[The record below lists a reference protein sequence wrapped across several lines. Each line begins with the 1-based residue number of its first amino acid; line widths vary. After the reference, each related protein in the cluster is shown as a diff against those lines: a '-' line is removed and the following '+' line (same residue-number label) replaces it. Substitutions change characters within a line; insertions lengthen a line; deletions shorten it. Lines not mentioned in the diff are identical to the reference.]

1 MDGNAELTNEPVL
14 LRDDVGGIATLT
26 LNRPKSFNA
35 LSEALLAALQS
46 ELDAIAED
54 ESVRVVI
61 LAAAGKAFCAGHD
74 LKEMRATPDKA
85 YYDTLFT
92 KCSTMMQSIVAL
104 PQPVIARVQGIA
116 AAAGCQLV
124 ATCDLAVAAETAQFG
139 TNGISN
145 GLFCSTPSVALSRN
159 VSRKH
164 AFEMLF
170 TGDIV
175 DAGTAVDIGLV
186 NHAVPDKD
194 LESAAF
200 ELAGRIAE
208 KSRVTVA
215 SGKSMFYRQLGLDL
229 ASAYEFAAGNM
240 ACDMM
245 SEDAGEGI
253 DAFIEKRDPE
263 WKHR

>member
-1 MDGNAELTNEPVL
+1 MDGNAKLTNEPLL
-14 LRDDVGGIATLT
+14 LREDDAGITTIT

-35 LSEALLAALQS
+35 LSEGLLDAMQA
-46 ELDAIAED
+46 ELDAIAAD
-54 ESVRVVI
+54 DSVRVVI

-74 LKEMRATPDKA
+74 LKEMRATPERD
-85 YYDTLFT
+85 YYEALFA
-92 KCSTMMQSIVAL
+92 KCSKMMMSIVAL
-104 PQPVIARVQGIA
+104 PQPVIAKVQGIA

-124 ATCDLAVAAETAQFG
+124 ATCDLAVSAASATFG

-164 AFEMLF
+164 AFELLF
-170 TGDIV
+170 TGELV
-175 DAGTAVDIGLV
+175 DASTAVDIGLV
-186 NHAVPDKD
+186 NRAVADDD
-194 LESAAF
+194 LDAAAQQLAES
-200 ELAGRIAE
+200 IAE
-208 KSRVTVA
+208 KSKVTVA

-229 ASAYEFAAGNM
+229 ESAYQFAADNM

-253 DAFIEKRDPE
+253 DAFIEKRKPD
-263 WKHR
+263 WTHR